1 MFKKLILFGIYMFV
15 FFVPLF
21 PGKFKIAIIP
31 VSADFL
37 IIAYLAAV
45 ILIACL
51 FRDERR
57 RIVLSIKK
65 LFSTKLFIA
74 AIIFSVVCLL
84 SFIPA
89 VSKSAVIA
97 ELFRFWTY
105 LFLFFVVVSYV
116 DDERDVIKIMVLLM
130 VSVFVSGTI
139 GLYQFFTGAKKFAD
153 NSMGDE
159 GRVYSTFVNP
169 NYWGAFINLMI
180 FPVLMLAVKKVKH
193 YGLYYAFS
201 ALLLI
206 NLVMTYT
213 RGSWIGF
220 VVGLVIFIA
229 AYSWKLIIP
238 VIIASPIGLLAPSV
252 RERIFSIFN
261 SKSWTI
267 VERIRLWKTGLLM
280 FRDHPILGVGNGN
293 YLLRYNEYIKK
304 HPELDIGKEKFSVH
318 NSYIK
323 VLCETGILGF
333 IPYLLVHVFYIG
345 ELLSIYKNPKNS
357 ITRFLAIAYICSIAS
372 YLVQNISNN
381 MFFIPQV
388 NAFYWIIGGL
398 IIAYNNAGFKN
409 QMKAQEG

>member
-21 PGKFKIAIIP
+21 PDKFKISIVP

-37 IIAYLAAV
+37 VIAYLAAV
-45 ILIACL
+45 ILTACL
-51 FRDERR
+51 FREERKR
-57 RIVLSIKK
+57 LFESIKK
-65 LFSTKLFIA
+65 LFCTKLFIA
-74 AIIFSVVCLL
+74 AVIYSGVCLL
-84 SFIPA
+84 SIIPA
-89 VSKSAVIA
+89 VSKSSVIG

-116 DDERDVIKIMVLLM
+116 DNEKDAMRIMALLM
-130 VSVFVSGTI
+130 ASVFMSGTI
-139 GLYQFFTGAKKFAD
+139 GLYQYFTGAKKFAD
-153 NSMGDE
+153 NSMGGE

-180 FPVLMLAVKKVKH
+180 FPALILAVKKVKH
-193 YGLYYAFS
+193 YWFYYVFS
-201 ALLLI
+201 ALLLV
-206 NLVMTYT
+206 NLIMTYT

-220 VVGLVIFIA
+220 GVGLVILIA

-238 VIIASPIGLLAPSV
+238 VIAVSPIGLLIPSV
-252 RERIFSIFN
+252 RGRIFSIFN
-261 SKSWTI
+261 PNSWTL

-304 HPELDIGKEKFSVH
+304 YPELNIGRNKFSVH

-323 VLCETGILGF
+323 VLSETGILGF
-333 IPYLLVHVFYIG
+333 IPYLLVHVFFIG

-357 ITRFLAIAYICSIAS
+357 ITKFLAIAYICSIAS

-409 QMKAQEG
+409 QLKAQEG

>member
-21 PGKFKIAIIP
+21 PDKFKIAIVP

-220 VVGLVIFIA
+220 VVGLVIFVA

-238 VIIASPIGLLAPSV
+238 VIIASPIGLLIPSV

-409 QMKAQEG
+409 QLKAQEG